1 MKLIKSRRIALV
13 TVGVLALIG
22 VVVLSAWLNA
32 ASTSRAAGPLYVAT
46 DGDDSLNCSSIS

>member
-46 DGDDSLNCSSIS
+46 DGDDSLNCSR